1 MFYKKGP
8 IVTVNHLL
16 PHSPPF
22 PAVPSDSQENASSQD
37 YCNTPY
43 RLWSWVSALTPS
55 CRPLQSW
62 LFLPH
67 PLHHGHKAAWRS
79 KISTEQEG
87 DPWANEFIFLNQFS
101 HLPHLCYSHGL
112 SLQGYLLW
120 QGHMFLIPF
129 WAFTSRLQCYLF
141 TLTSHYHSWAGNQ
154 WLSFGSLCG
163 LLLQLQFSFTSLT
176 FLLLLTTNYSL

>member
-129 WAFTSRLQCYLF
+129 WAFTRRLQCYLF

-154 WLSFGSLCG
+154 
-163 LLLQLQFSFTSLT
+163 
-176 FLLLLTTNYSL
+176 